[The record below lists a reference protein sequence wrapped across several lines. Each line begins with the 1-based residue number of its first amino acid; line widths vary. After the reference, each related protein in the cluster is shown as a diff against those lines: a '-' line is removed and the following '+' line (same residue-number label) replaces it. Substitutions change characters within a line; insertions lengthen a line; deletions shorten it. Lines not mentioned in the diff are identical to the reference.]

1 MAGIRT
7 NKKNGKIVSF
17 KFIACLGR
25 DENGA
30 QIRRCTTWAPPPDVS
45 PSRAMQMAE
54 TRARRWEKEVR
65 AEHQNGTVTL
75 QEKEEKQKPD
85 FASFVNDVWFQIH
98 VRGQTLKPKT
108 EQFYEHCTKNI
119 TEFFKGKALQDISS
133 LDIEKYLAYLRT
145 EFKTKQ
151 GKNLAPK
158 TVYSYYR
165 TLHLIFAFAERQD
178 LIQKNPMNRVKAPKK
193 VRKPVDAMNLEQAKA
208 FLAALDGSPLEFK
221 CMMYLLITSGI
232 RRGEC
237 TGLKWKDINESE
249 GTLHIKRTVAYTAK
263 SGITIQD
270 PKTVN
275 GIRPIPLMPSVLDLL
290 KEFKGETQTAHPNVN
305 LSEAF
310 IFPCPDDLY
319 SPRIPDAIT
328 RRLKRFIV
336 RNNLPDFSP
345 HDLRHTC
352 ATLLLSNGADVKSV
366 QAILGHA
373 DASTTLNFYVR
384 ADMQQMTDA
393 VNKYAKAFDL

>member
-1 MAGIRT
+1 
-7 NKKNGKIVSF
+7 
-17 KFIACLGR
+17 
-25 DENGA
+25 
-30 QIRRCTTWAPPPDVS
+30 
-45 PSRAMQMAE
+45 MQMAE